1 MTGYKSLDKIV
12 EQISFYINQLNS
24 GKLSATD
31 IDSLLYEVQQ
41 LQERLIILRYKAFE
55 GQVDLGQEKLKV
67 EEKQEEEDVTT
78 IQTPIAF
85 SMSATVPP
93 PQLPDPKQVSLI
105 DVINEALQNT
115 PDATTDLNV
124 VAAVAPTE
132 TVAATTTTTEI
143 KQEIKLEDIHPDPV
157 DGFFNAA
164 ELKQAEPVVS
174 VADSHSHSELAP
186 NLAEVAPAAA
196 QSLKGYSDE
205 MALAERLQK
214 TAVGD
219 LSKAIP
225 LGQKFVFINELFNQN
240 ADEYHSSLDQLN
252 KFDDMEEAMIFIKDV
267 LMPRYNWNREQ
278 KTVETFLDLV
288 ERRFI

>member
-31 IDSLLYEVQQ
+31 IDALLLEVQQ

-55 GQVDLGQEKLKV
+55 EQVAALVG
-67 EEKQEEEDVTT
+67 EESVDEETT
-78 IQTPIAF
+78 IHTPIAF

-124 VAAVAPTE
+124 VLNAA
-132 TVAATTTTTEI
+132 TVTTTTTTTEI
-143 KQEIKLEDIHPDPV
+143 KHEVKLEDIKPDPV

-164 ELKQAEPVVS
+164 ELKQAEPAPLMAEAS
-174 VADSHSHSELAP
+174 AP
-186 NLAEVAPAAA
+186 NLAQAAPA
-196 QSLKGYSDE
+196 QSQPLKGYSDE

-214 TAVGD
+214 SAIGD
-219 LSKAIP
+219 LGKAIP
-225 LGQKFVFINELFNQN
+225 IAQKFVFINELFNQN
-240 ADEYHSSLDQLN
+240 ADEYHSSIEQLN
-252 KFDDMEEAMIFIKDV
+252 KFDDMEEAMVFIKEV
-267 LMPRYNWNREQ
+267 LMPRYNWNREH
-278 KTVETFLDLV
+278 KNVELFIDLV